1 MGKYVPSLFS
11 LAHAKVSELKIQI
24 KYYSYSTNKDT
35 FYKIK
40 VVHTEDQIMYVIK
53 KDYQLLYCHVWVNF
67 IITGFILKT
76 HEENCN
82 QLKAYVCLKEDHSN

>member
-53 KDYQLLYCHVWVNF
+53 KDYQLLYCHV
-67 IITGFILKT
+67 
-76 HEENCN
+76 
-82 QLKAYVCLKEDHSN
+82 